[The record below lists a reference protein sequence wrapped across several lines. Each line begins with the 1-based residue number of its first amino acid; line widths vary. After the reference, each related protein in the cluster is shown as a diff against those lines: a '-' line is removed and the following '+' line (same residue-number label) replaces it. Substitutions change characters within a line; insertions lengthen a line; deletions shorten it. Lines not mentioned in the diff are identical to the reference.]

1 MRAWRRRMKRSSIG
15 NLRDGSSQWITY
27 RINLRK
33 RRMFYTV
40 TVMKPFKPPS
50 PILAKASYAAYR
62 YGGDPPALVQVQLEL
77 PPEAVVRLERLFLAD
92 PGQGAEA
99 MRPAFA

>member
-1 MRAWRRRMKRSSIG
+1 
-15 NLRDGSSQWITY
+15 
-27 RINLRK
+27 
-33 RRMFYTV
+33 MFYTV

-99 MRPAFA
+99 MRPAFARHEAHVAAVRAEGGYPVLPERGGR